1 MSFYRSIITT
11 VAALSIAMPI
21 FAQTTAVNPSLLTP
35 AATTPAN
42 SPASKEAK
50 LNINKASA
58 KDLMKLKGL
67 NASKARAIVAFRK
80 KQGEFKSL
88 DELASVKG
96 FKKMKPDSIKEIQSQ
111 LTVE

>member
-1 MSFYRSIITT
+1 MSFYRSLIAA
-11 VAALSIAMPI
+11 VAAFTMAMPI

-35 AATTPAN
+35 AVTTSAN
-42 SPASKEAK
+42 ASASKETK

-58 KDLMKLKGL
+58 KDLMKLKGF
-67 NASKARAIVAFRK
+67 NASKARAIVAYRK
-80 KQGEFKSL
+80 KQGDFKSL

-96 FKKMKPDSIKEIQSQ
+96 FKKMKPDSIKEVQDQ